1 MPQKTRVPAVEG
13 WFTMDDGQPSLIGS
27 RCTDS
32 GSYFFPKEME
42 HSRVPGFGD
51 SKLEE
56 VNLSRTGTLWSWT
69 DAAYAPP
76 PPFVAQDPHV
86 PFAIAAVELA
96 EEQMVIMGQ
105 VATGISVDD
114 LSMGMEMELVLETLY
129 EDDDNE
135 YIVWKWKPTG
145 SVASTGDDS

>member
-1 MPQKTRVPAVEG
+1 
-13 WFTMDDGQPSLIGS
+13 MDDTNPALIGS
-27 RCTDS
+27 RCVDS
-32 GSYFFPKEME
+32 GNYFFPKELE

-56 VNLSRTGTLWSWT
+56 VQLSRTGTLWSWT

-86 PFAIAAVELA
+86 PFAIACVELA

-105 VATGISVDD
+105 VATGFSVED
-114 LSMGMEMELVLETLY
+114 LSMGMEMELTLETLY

-135 YIVWKWKPTG
+135 YIVWKWKPVGAGATG
-145 SVASTGDDS
+145 GEAS